1 MKVELKEWLNS
12 INFTKTILT
21 DEDPDVIKDY
31 APYVINRCLS
41 GHLDC
46 ILFANE
52 MNKNHFLDKD
62 MQYTFYL
69 NTLRKKKRFSPWLRK
84 DKVEDLE
91 SVKQYYGYSNEKA
104 FQVLKI
110 LSNEQIEFIKQRLE
124 IGGKK

>member
-1 MKVELKEWLNS
+1 MKTELKEWLNS
-12 INFTKTILT
+12 INFTKTNLM
-21 DEDPDVIKDY
+21 DEDPEAKKDY
-31 APYVINRCLS
+31 APFIINRCLS

>member
-21 DEDPDVIKDY
+21 DEDPDAIKDY

-52 MNKNHFLDKD
+52 MNKNHFLEKD